1 MLLCNKQ
8 DGNYEQTAKQTTGRQ
23 RTGNG
28 PDAPMVSILFCRHV
42 RLGLLCAPLIS
53 TESAARVGAEYA
65 SQSSAQASNQAT
77 ACILANEELR
87 IMSNVSGTGTPTCAA
102 SPVIV
107 TAAQVGQGH
116 ATNSADNQQASQVT
130 VQYTTVGLI
139 PIPGLLKSS
148 TTLYRVVQMRLR
160 S

>member
-1 MLLCNKQ
+1 MSKRRS
-8 DGNYEQTAKQTTGRQ
+8 RQ
-23 RTGNG
+23 RGG
-28 PDAPMVSILFCRHV
+28 SALEMALMLPWYLFLFVGVYDWGYYAH
-42 RLGLLCAPLIS
+42 ALIS
-53 TESAARVGAEYA
+53 TESAARVAAEYT

-87 IMSNVSGTGTPTCAA
+87 IMNNVSGTGTPTCAA

-107 TAAQVGQGH
+107 TAAQVGPGQTN
-116 ATNSADNQQASQVT
+116 ANSADLQQASQVT

-148 TTLYRVVQMRLR
+148 TTIYRVVQMRLR